1 MKQLHLVFVF
11 VFVIALEA
19 NPPGLHRVPAP
30 VLWVLGQLVEGEE
43 EAELAVIFLRRGDAL
58 QLF

>member
-1 MKQLHLVFVF
+1 MF

-43 EAELAVIFLRRGDAL
+43 EAELAVIFLRRGDPL